1 MYSKLLEEFIAEVK
15 NEGTYATKEELY
27 EVTKDMISILEKN
40 GDKTP
45 KEIIDILL
53 ADNIKTLE
61 NLKNN
66 YPTPG
71 YTVGVNVENID
82 VKLVGGDI
90 DYTGRKMQGNELFD
104 IASTSKF
111 YTQIIIYNLIKENII
126 KFDDKI
132 KDLDPRFVNLDNLTV
147 RDITTFTTVFKRFGH
162 LPECKTIEEAKE
174 CLYKVSV
181 VKTGEYNYN
190 DEGLEI
196 MREVIENVT
205 GLSYQELINKY
216 IVNKIRLDDTHLVVP
231 EDKFDRVTGTPN
243 ANVGMINDPAALAL
257 GGYSGHAGIIA
268 SSDDLIKLGK
278 NIYGGDILPQDM
290 LKDVYTPGVSENRGI
305 MGDTYVSTKNN
316 SNPIFVDKLEP
327 ITNFSVQGST
337 RAQLNIGK
345 CQVST
350 ILLNPCSMGMER
362 AKLEEEKINFERK
375 KNGEDPL
382 TLTRTFTFDRN
393 GNEVKYNL
401 IDPRKFFPIA
411 ATTAEITRQNAI
423 LSLRLRFLNK
433 VMQEYDKNYTE
444 EIKVDKYL

>member
-1 MYSKLLEEFIAEVK
+1 MYSKLLEEFINEVK
-15 NEGTYATKEELY
+15 NDGTYATKEELY
-27 EVTKDMISILEKN
+27 DVTKDMISILEKN
-40 GDKTP
+40 SDKTP
-45 KEIIDILL
+45 EEIIDILL
-53 ADNIKTLE
+53 EDNIKTLE
-61 NLKNN
+61 NLREN

-71 YTVGVNVENID
+71 YTVGVNVGNID
-82 VKLVGGDI
+82 IKLVGGDI

-111 YTQIIIYNLIKENII
+111 YTQIIIYNLIKEKVI

-132 KDLDPRFVNLDNLTV
+132 RNLDSRFINLGDLTV
-147 RDITTFTTVFKRFGH
+147 RDITTFTTKYERFGH
-162 LPECKTIEEAKE
+162 LPECKTIEEARE
-174 CLYKVSV
+174 CLFKISLT
-181 VKTGEYNYN
+181 KTGEYNYN
-190 DEGLEI
+190 DENLEI

-216 IVNKIRLDDTHLVVP
+216 IVDKLKLNDTYLVVP
-231 EDKFDRVTGTPN
+231 EDKYDRVTSTPN
-243 ANVGMINDPAALAL
+243 ASVGMINDPAALAL

-278 NIYGGDILPQDM
+278 NIYNGDIIPQDM
-290 LKDVYTPGVSENRGI
+290 LKDVYTPGIQENRGI
-305 MGDTYVSTKNN
+305 MGDTYVSTKSN

-327 ITNFSVQGST
+327 LTNFSVQGST
-337 RAQLNIGK
+337 RTQLNIGK
-345 CQVST
+345 FQVST

-362 AKLEEEKINFERK
+362 AKMEEEKLNFERK
-375 KNGEDPL
+375 KNGEEPL
-382 TLTRTFTFDRN
+382 TLTKTFTFDRN

-411 ATTAEITRQNAI
+411 TTTAAITRQNAI
-423 LSLRLRFLNK
+423 LALRLRFLNK